1 MAKKFISI
9 IIVPNWK
16 TSFRTINVPQKAVR
30 ILLAAGLTFLVL
42 FVFFL
47 LDYFSMTETK
57 ARYRELLKEN
67 AAQKETI
74 ATYESRKPSAILKNT
89 LAKLTS

>member
-16 TSFRTINVPQKAVR
+16 TNFRTITIPQKAIR
-30 ILLAAGLTFLVL
+30 LIIGAGIAFAVF

-47 LDYFSMTETK
+47 LDYFSMTVTK
-57 ARYRELLKEN
+57 AKYKDLVKQ
-67 AAQKETI
+67 ATAQKELI
-74 ATYESRKPSAILKNT
+74 ANYET
-89 LAKLTS
+89 TSCPDERNYYQL